1 MLILGCKPP
10 KENPISDRFKSTLI
24 YHGQLQRE
32 FPNTNFIVKN
42 VRGCYYI
49 VCPHWTEE
57 EFELAQR
64 VAERR
69 SNYWDRIA
77 KEALK
82 SG

>member
-10 KENPISDRFKSTLI
+10 KENPVNDRFKSALI

-32 FPNTNFIVKN
+32 FPNASFIVKN
-42 VRGCYYI
+42 VRGCHYI

-57 EFELAQR
+57 EFALAQS

-69 SNYWDRIA
+69 SNYWDQIA
-77 KEALK
+77 KEEL
-82 SG
+82 GC